1 MLIHNANMYNA
12 NMVLKREKR
21 HKMRIH
27 IKDNKGNKNKMISLR
42 VDTDTMMYILDTCKR
57 RELSITDYIRELI
70 ELDRKK

>member
-1 MLIHNANMYNA
+1 
-12 NMVLKREKR
+12 
-21 HKMRIH
+21 MRIH

-42 VDTDTMMYILDTCKR
+42 VDTDTMIYILDTCKR